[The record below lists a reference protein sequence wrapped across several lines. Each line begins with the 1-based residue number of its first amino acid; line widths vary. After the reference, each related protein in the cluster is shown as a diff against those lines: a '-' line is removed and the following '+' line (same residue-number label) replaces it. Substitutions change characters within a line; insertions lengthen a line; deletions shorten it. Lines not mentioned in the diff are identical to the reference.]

1 MKQGGWWRGPG
12 RPCPPPKIYAP
23 PRNSGT
29 ILIFYEQKSLALE
42 KVQGFLWEKP
52 HLQKIRGFS
61 GGKSLAS
68 EKFFR
73 PPNLKILPPSLL
85 WSFDWRL
92 KNIHDICLVNSY
104 LFAYQVLF
112 FLLQTIP
119 PPLLALAIATFILGI
134 MAEEEDQLIS
144 DLVDLDECLWCCQ
157 TGCRDSVCPKC
168 GLVSYCSEPHL
179 QNHYG
184 PEGQCLPFRIRYC
197 REKGRY
203 AEAIRTIKP
212 TELIVSDRP
221 LVVGPSRQQQVVC
234 VECLQP
240 VDGSITCEKCHLPLC
255 QPDCAKSSKVRCLI
269 FLLVLLV

>member
-1 MKQGGWWRGPG
+1 
-12 RPCPPPKIYAP
+12 
-23 PRNSGT
+23 
-29 ILIFYEQKSLALE
+29 
-42 KVQGFLWEKP
+42 
-52 HLQKIRGFS
+52 
-61 GGKSLAS
+61 
-68 EKFFR
+68 
-73 PPNLKILPPSLL
+73 
-85 WSFDWRL
+85 
-92 KNIHDICLVNSY
+92 
-104 LFAYQVLF
+104 
-112 FLLQTIP
+112 
-119 PPLLALAIATFILGI
+119 

-269 FLLVLLV
+269 FLLSSFISLGTSYLLQSTLTKAKY